1 MKTSLFAAVVC
12 AALAATAADT
22 KSAKDQMVKIGGEG
36 KVLVVNACGATAE
49 ALETAARKIGNLLM
63 INISV
68 ENGAWSFPT
77 AQKSFEATGANAA
90 VFVVKDASLPISLVA
105 MESRWGVVNADGLSD
120 KSLEKEV
127 LRVATVVL
135 GGASSKY
142 SASTMRPVFSREDLE
157 KKAGDVVTFDSLMS
171 IFTYLPD
178 MGVKQY
184 RMMSRE
190 DAIEEG
196 LLKSDS
202 AK

>member
-1 MKTSLFAAVVC
+1 MKTKLLAAAVC
-12 AALAATAADT
+12 AALAATASDA
-22 KSAKDQMVKIGGEG
+22 KSVRDQMVKIGGEG
-36 KVLVVNACGATAE
+36 RVLVVNACDASATA
-49 ALETAARKIGNLLM
+49 LESAARKIGNLLM
-63 INISV
+63 INIDV
-68 ENGAWSFPT
+68 EKGAWSFST
-77 AQKSFEATGANAA
+77 AQKSLEATGANAA
-90 VFVVKDASLPISLVA
+90 VFVVKDASLPISLIA
-105 MESRWGVVNADGLSD
+105 MESRWGVVNAEGLSD
-120 KSLEKEV
+120 KSVEKEV

-157 KKAGDVVTFDSLMS
+157 KKSGDVVTFDSLMS

-178 MGVKQY
+178 MGIKQY
-184 RMMSRE
+184 RMMTRE